1 MQRPHGIT
9 AIMVVHSLLY
19 IEELIFA
26 NWTIKAHLLSL
37 VGDALGVVLVMVL
50 WKGRNTARQL
60 YVLLALLYIFIS
72 PLLIMQQ
79 SLLKSRIFI
88 AALTAFY
95 VIAIV
100 YLDTVKV
107 RQWYGAGDWSI
118 LRFWKFSPKA
128 SVPAQ
133 PAPAPKSSA
142 YSGLASPGL

>member
-1 MQRPHGIT
+1 
-9 AIMVVHSLLY
+9 
-19 IEELIFA
+19 
-26 NWTIKAHLLSL
+26 LLSL